1 MECQT
6 FPGGWLRIGLRKTLK
21 RIGCGALLVVWFAVL
36 ELPWF
41 AIVLVTQGEI
51 VLADSDVPNDDFRV
65 WLIQQPHQRG
75 IALSNSRRVDGT
87 DGSVCTIVDGSF
99 LMWEGQQAASP
110 HYCSC
115 YKQQNGNWSSTAES
129 DQACQLAEPQN
140 P

>member
-21 RIGCGALLVVWFAVL
+21 RIGCGALLVVWFAL
-36 ELPWF
+36 LTLPCL
-41 AIVLVTQGEI
+41 AIVLVSQGEI
-51 VLADSDVPNDDFRV
+51 VLAHSDLPNDDFRV

-75 IALSNSRRVDGT
+75 IAISNSRRVSGT
-87 DGSVCTIVDGSF
+87 DGSACTIIDGTF

-115 YKQQNGNWSSTAES
+115 YQRQDNGWNSTTEG
-129 DQACQLAEPQN
+129 DVACQLAEPK